1 MCYADRKIWQ
11 SRDSSA
17 MTCTSDTYRHFISVS
32 FKTRFAFLIAIA
44 CLLSSS
50 LLIEQTAAQESS
62 GVNLPP
68 PPPATPL
75 GFPPSQLPT
84 VNPNNVAPVPG
95 EKVFQA
101 PVANPPLLS
110 PSAANLNQ
118 YRVFV
123 DGDSPLLL
131 QEVKRVEP
139 GAFVQRLDGRR
150 VIQVGVFRTEA
161 NARQRM
167 AELEA
172 QGVATQIAI
181 GGTGLPIGGNSPRGY
196 YVVVPG
202 SRLSL
207 PELRDRA
214 IRLGVQQNSI
224 QLRDRPL
231 GPHVAIGPFSQIG
244 EAETMQRYLREK
256 GSLDTRLFFDR

>member
-1 MCYADRKIWQ
+1 
-11 SRDSSA
+11 
-17 MTCTSDTYRHFISVS
+17 MTCISDYRHSISVL
-32 FKTRFAFLIAIA
+32 FKARFAFLIAIA
-44 CLLSSS
+44 SLLSSTV
-50 LLIEQTAAQESS
+50 LVDRANAQQSS
-62 GVNLPP
+62 GINLPP
-68 PPPATPL
+68 PPSVTPL
-75 GFPPSQLPT
+75 PPGQLPT
-84 VNPNNVAPVPG
+84 VSPNNIPPVPG
-95 EKVFQA
+95 ERVFQA
-101 PVANPPLLS
+101 PVANPPLFS
-110 PSAANLNQ
+110 PPAANLNQ

-123 DGDSPLLL
+123 EGDSPLLL

-167 AELEA
+167 AKLAA
-172 QGVATQIAI
+172 QGVTTQMAI
-181 GGTGLPIGGNSPRGY
+181 GGTGSPIGGNSAGGY

-202 SRLSL
+202 NRSSL

-224 QLRDRPL
+224 QLRDQPL

-256 GSLDTRLFFDR
+256 GSLDTRVFFDR